1 MRKAGLPGASGVAS
15 ADSAPPAASAMG
27 VPPNAPLPKKAAAM
41 ATAVP
46 TSVMT
51 GNAHPVSA
59 PVERSV
65 AGGRPVCAWEMS
77 ITS

>member
-1 MRKAGLPGASGVAS
+1 
-15 ADSAPPAASAMG
+15 MG

-46 TSVMT
+46 ISVMT

-65 AGGRPVCAWEMS
+65 VGGCPVCAWDMS